1 MIPIYCSGVSAC
13 QGQLPVGS
21 LDALAPVWQVKEV
34 NGIEAACSV
43 PDVAV
48 GQGTFLS
55 TFSLLA
61 WMQPKSALFP
71 LYKRGD
77 AVAPQFRTRSP
88 SFR

>member
-1 MIPIYCSGVSAC
+1 MIPKYGLGVSAC

-21 LDALAPVWQVKEV
+21 LDALVPVWRVKEV
-34 NGIEAACSV
+34 NGIEAACSM

-61 WMQPKSALFP
+61 WMQPKSALF
-71 LYKRGD
+71 LLFKRED
-77 AVAPQFRTRSP
+77 AVAP
-88 SFR
+88 

>member
-1 MIPIYCSGVSAC
+1 M
-13 QGQLPVGS
+13 
-21 LDALAPVWQVKEV
+21 DALALVWQVREV

-61 WMQPKSALFP
+61 WMQPKSALF
-71 LYKRGD
+71 LLFKRED
-77 AVAPQFRTRSP
+77 AVAP
-88 SFR
+88 